1 MISASDF
8 ALEIVKAAFPGSGV
22 ATRLEMIAMLI
33 SFFGLRRID
42 AFEAT
47 LLTFLKQVKKL
58 VHASKIVTP
67 SSLTRKRIQNASFVI
82 C

>member
-22 ATRLEMIAMLI
+22 ATRLEMIAILV
-33 SFFGLRRID
+33 SFFGLRQID
-42 AFEAT
+42 VVEAT
-47 LLTFLKQVKKL
+47 LLTFLKQVKKFAR
-58 VHASKIVTP
+58 ASKIATS
-67 SSLTRKRIQNASFVI
+67 SSLNRKRIQNASFVI

>member
-22 ATRLEMIAMLI
+22 ATRLEMIAMLV

-47 LLTFLKQVKKL
+47 LLTFFKQVKKF
-58 VHASKIVTP
+58 VRSSKITNS
-67 SSLTRKRIQNASFVI
+67 SSLNRKRIQNASFVI